1 MKKIL
6 HSKILGFS
14 LIEALVA
21 SVVVAVAMMG
31 LANLQ
36 GITLINSADSRMK
49 THALNLAQDKIE
61 ELRGF
66 ANQNTY
72 TGLAGNTDTPTG
84 ANATFTRTWTV
95 TDCSVSGNC
104 TAQGNYKQAN
114 TTVTWTDRQGATQ
127 TVQLT
132 SYIAEADP
140 VKSGVVLL
148 AATSSSSTSS
158 SSTSSSTTSSTTG
171 STSSTSSSTG
181 STSST
186 GSSSTGSSTSST
198 SGGGGGDVSCDCRFQ
213 NNQQGYSLTGTN
225 PSECTVSCCQ
235 DNDTGSGNNRYF
247 SASCPVE

>member
-6 HSKILGFS
+6 HSRISGFS
-14 LIEALVA
+14 LIEALIA
-21 SVVVAVAMMG
+21 AVVVAVAMLG

-72 TGLAGNTDTPTG
+72 TGYTGSDNNTVAG
-84 ANATFTRTWTV
+84 ANSTFTRTWTI

-114 TTVTWTDRQGATQ
+114 TTVTWIDRQNATQ

-148 AATSSSSTSS
+148 NSI
-158 SSTSSSTTSSTTG
+158 
-171 STSSTSSSTG
+171 
-181 STSST
+181 
-186 GSSSTGSSTSST
+186 
-198 SGGGGGDVSCDCRFQ
+198 SGGGGGGGEGGEGGEDGEGGEGGEGGITPPVTPPTPEPPTPPAPASCNCHYQ
-213 NNQQGYSLTGTN
+213 NAQHGYSLSGTN

-235 DNDTGSGNNRYF
+235 QKDTGSGNNRYF
-247 SASCPVE
+247 LASCP

>member
-6 HSKILGFS
+6 HSKISGFS

-21 SVVVAVAMMG
+21 SVVVAVAMLG

-66 ANQNTY
+66 ANQSIY
-72 TGLAGNTDTPTG
+72 TGMASGTNVNTESIMAGG
-84 ANATFTRTWTV
+84 SANFTRTWTI

-114 TTVTWTDRQGATQ
+114 VTVTWPDRQGDTQ

-148 AATSSSSTSS
+148 NSM
-158 SSTSSSTTSSTTG
+158 
-171 STSSTSSSTG
+171 
-181 STSST
+181 
-186 GSSSTGSSTSST
+186 
-198 SGGGGGDVSCDCRFQ
+198 V
-213 NNQQGYSLTGTN
+213 
-225 PSECTVSCCQ
+225 CC
-235 DNDTGSGNNRYF
+235 
-247 SASCPVE
+247 